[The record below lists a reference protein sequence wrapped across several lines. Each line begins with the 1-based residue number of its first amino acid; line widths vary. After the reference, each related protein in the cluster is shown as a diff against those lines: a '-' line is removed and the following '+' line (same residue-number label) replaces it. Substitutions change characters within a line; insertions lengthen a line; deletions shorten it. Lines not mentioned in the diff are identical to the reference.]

1 LTASTV
7 LPLERH
13 KVQVASILWSGE
25 TATAFTGRVSPAQ
38 SITIVGKGRSFRPV
52 VGEVY
57 EVAGEWYDS
66 PKYGR
71 QLYGDGEGFRRLLP
85 SGALLVPWL
94 QSLDGVGPARAK
106 RIVKTFKGNLE
117 GVFEGGVPLDKL
129 ADAIDPERPNLA
141 ARVAV
146 AVTRRWQEIKDEY
159 ETIQW
164 LENQGVED
172 VRIAKQAARLLGPRA
187 VEILSRNPYVLATIL
202 PWARLDQ
209 MAKRVLRRRP
219 DLEDHIRCPERLVGA
234 MDVVVQEHVSD
245 GHTAF
250 PKAGFTAA
258 VARKLGLD
266 ETPDLAARI
275 LYVGQAN
282 RAIIDGD
289 DLWRAP
295 GCAIMEDE
303 IRARFAAMASGS
315 EKGGVRIPGDV
326 DLRRILAMVERRGRS
341 FHQEQRDA
349 VLKVIRNPVA
359 CLTGGA
365 GTGKTTTCR
374 AIVDLWEILGGHVEL
389 AALSGKAALRLTAG
403 AGRDVPGRRP
413 ALTIHRLLL
422 GLKKRGEGQTY
433 WGQTTDDGKP
443 PDPAREL
450 PQLTNRTLLVIDEAS
465 MVDLGQMHQLVEIM
479 PPGCRLLLVG
489 DAFQLPPI
497 GFGLVFHHLVSQP
510 EISAALETI
519 RRQEDGTG
527 IPEISRI
534 IRSRQ
539 KLDLAPYRLG
549 QSGVS
554 FVHAA
559 EGRISET
566 IEAVVRDLG
575 GFSAGPQALMVLAPV
590 NHRPN
595 RPDGT
600 VRDLNRRFH
609 LRNLGDQ
616 DLTEEELETCSV
628 SGYLGNAF
636 AEGDPVT
643 FLRND
648 YDVGLRNGSLGRV
661 VAINPK
667 AGTVTCDF
675 EGDEKEFG
683 NKDLIDLSL
692 AYALSCHRAQGS
704 QAKAVVISL
713 LDAPN
718 VDPSWIYTAVTRAEE
733 NAVLVG
739 DLAVLERTLAR
750 TPAFDRRL
758 TGSAMRLS

>member
-1 LTASTV
+1 MERLT
-7 LPLERH
+7 
-13 KVQVASILWSGE
+13 VQVASILWSGD
-25 TATAFTGRVSPAQ
+25 TATAFTGRVSRAE
-38 SITIVGKGRSFRPV
+38 SIRVVGRGRLFRPAI
-52 VGEVY
+52 GEVY
-57 EVAGEWYDS
+57 EVIGEWYDS

-71 QLYGDGEGFRRLLP
+71 QFYGDGAGFRRHLP
-85 SGALLVPWL
+85 SGTLLVPWL
-94 QSLDGVGPARAK
+94 QSLDGVGPTRAK
-106 RIVKTFKGNLE
+106 RIVKAFKGNLE
-117 GVFEGGVPLDKL
+117 GVFEGGVALDRL
-129 ADAIDPERPNLA
+129 ADIIDPERPNLA

-146 AVTRRWQEIKDEY
+146 TVTRRWQEIKDEY
-159 ETIQW
+159 ETIRW
-164 LENQGVED
+164 LEDQGVED
-172 VRIAKQAARLLGPRA
+172 VHIAKQAARLLGPGA
-187 VEILSRNPYVLATIL
+187 VKILSRNPYVLATIL

-219 DLEDHIRCPERLVGA
+219 DIDDHIRCPERLVGA
-234 MDVVVQEHVSD
+234 IDVVVQEHVSE

-250 PKAGFTAA
+250 PKADFAAA

-266 ETPDLAARI
+266 ETPDLAACIRRI
-275 LYVGQAN
+275 GEAN
-282 RAIIDGD
+282 RAVVDGD

-303 IRARFAAMASGS
+303 IRARFTGMASGTK
-315 EKGGVRIPGDV
+315 KGGVKIPGEV

-341 FHQEQRDA
+341 LHQEQREA
-349 VLKVIRNPVA
+349 VLKVMRNPIT

-374 AIVDLWEILGGHVEL
+374 AIVDLWEILGGRVEL
-389 AALSGKAALRLTAG
+389 AALSGKAALRLTIG
-403 AGRDVPGRRP
+403 AGRDAPGRRP

-422 GLKKRGEGQTY
+422 GLKRRGEGQTH
-433 WGQTTDDGKP
+433 WGQITDDGGP
-443 PDPAREL
+443 PNPAREL
-450 PQLTNRTLLVIDEAS
+450 PQLTDRTLLVIDEAS
-465 MVDLGQMHQLVEIM
+465 MVDLGQMHQLVELM
-479 PPGCRLLLVG
+479 PLGGRLLLVG

-510 EISAALETI
+510 EISATLETI
-519 RRQEDGTG
+519 RRQQDGTG

-534 IRSRQ
+534 IRSGQ
-539 KLDLAPYRLG
+539 KLDLSPYHPGRG
-549 QSGVS
+549 GVS
-554 FVHAA
+554 FVQAA
-559 EGRISET
+559 EGRISEA

-575 GFSAGPQALMVLAPV
+575 GFSAGPQSLMVLAPV
-590 NHRPN
+590 NHRPT

-616 DLTEEELETCSV
+616 DLSEEELETCSV
-628 SGYLGNAF
+628 RGYLGNAF
-636 AEGDPVT
+636 AEGDPVS

-661 VAINPK
+661 VAINAK

-692 AYALSCHRAQGS
+692 AYALSCHRAQGN

-718 VDPSWIYTAVTRAEE
+718 VDPSWIYTAVTRSEE
-733 NAVLVG
+733 SAVLVG
-739 DLAVLERTLAR
+739 DLAVLERTLDR
-750 TPAFDRRL
+750 TPAFNRRL
-758 TGSAMRLS
+758 TGSIMRLSP